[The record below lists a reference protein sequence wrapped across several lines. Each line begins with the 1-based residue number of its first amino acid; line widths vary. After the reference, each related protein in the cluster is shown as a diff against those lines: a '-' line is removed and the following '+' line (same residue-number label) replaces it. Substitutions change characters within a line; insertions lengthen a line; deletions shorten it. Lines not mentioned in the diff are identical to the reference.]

1 MVMDCTNPKFSSG
14 KVVVTKEIAMSMKR
28 DKEFEKFCWDCLHR
42 HVRGDWGDTDDVG
55 VDINEMAL
63 KGMRTTIH
71 SLYDCTVGNYDGEVI
86 YVVTDPDRS
95 HTTIMFA
102 GEF

>member
-1 MVMDCTNPKFSSG
+1 MIMDCTNPKFSSG
-14 KVVVTKEIAMSMKR
+14 KVVVTKEVAMSMKK

-42 HVRGDWGDTDDVG
+42 HVRGDWGDTEDG
-55 VDINEMAL
+55 EINEMAL
-63 KGMRTTIH
+63 NGMITTIH
-71 SLYDCTVGNYDGEVI
+71 SVYNCNVGNYDGEVL

-102 GEF
+102 GEY